1 MTLSQALGFFEQTAD
16 KLANARSRLDEA
28 NAVIAARILNKY
40 RGAVRVDKYTIHKV
54 TKTANSGFSEDYLF
68 ITLGR
73 YDAGYGPES
82 DGTHGAID
90 IDTGYYFMNDFN
102 CWVPAADRQAK
113 LWFAQNIE
121 RILQK
126 FAEKY
131 DNAAELNN
139 SAAKQVERVSSD
151 F

>member
-68 ITLGR
+68 ITLG
-73 YDAGYGPES
+73 GY
-82 DGTHGAID
+82 DGTHGALD
-90 IDTGYYFMNDFN
+90 IATGYYFMNDFN
-102 CWVPAADRQAK
+102 CWVPVADRQAK